1 MKINKAK
8 LLVGTLAVA
17 AVAATVG
24 SISGTVA
31 WFQYSTRSTVAY
43 SGAAAHVSE
52 NLQIKLYTVLQEAQ
66 GENPAVTAGVDEW
79 KSDLRV
85 ADVQDYIK
93 AVRGNV
99 ADYDLRPITS
109 GAALDTAGKVASSF
123 YKNPI
128 YQYSGAYDDDP
139 NFWQAADA
147 KDYVDLPIQL
157 RVLDRNGEGDDFLQK
172 KVYLTDLK
180 IAQPSNDAKEDIT
193 DAIRVSF
200 SATTPKAL
208 IEAEEDLVRSVT
220 FSNNGGEVATY
231 GTLDLNADGEV
242 DLTEGYEW
250 DDRTEFVYGGKLPTT
265 GTERVASKEVS
276 TKIETADADHLD
288 RLIADDS
295 DPYHIKGTELVTIPA
310 DENGATINVRIYLE
324 GWQTLDDKA
333 VIEGATEKADI
344 ADLTALKGQVATLTV
359 GKTYKTADG
368 NVYLYK
374 AAATEQ
380 AEAVFEEIPTK
391 SAVWNDADFVSAG
404 FNVGMRFTAEAHADN
419 E

>member
-43 SGAAAHVSE
+43 SGAAAHCSE
-52 NLQIKLYTVLQEAQ
+52 NLQIRLFKHYNATATAEAWDNKTDWKADLTIADVRGFIAQER
-66 GENPAVTAGVDEW
+66 GEN
-79 KSDLRV
+79 SD
-85 ADVQDYIK
+85 Y
-93 AVRGNV
+93 N
-99 ADYDLRPITS
+99 LRPITS
-109 GAALDTAGKVASSF
+109 GAALDTAGKVAGSF
-123 YKNPI
+123 YKSPI
-128 YQYSGAYDDDP
+128 YQYSGAYDADP

-172 KVYLTDLK
+172 KVYLTDLT
-180 IAQPSNDAKEDIT
+180 IAQPSNDTKKNIT
-193 DAIRVSF
+193 DALRVSF
-200 SATTPKAL
+200 TATTPKAL

-220 FSNNGGEVATY
+220 FSKNGGEVATY

-250 DDRTEFVYGGKLPTT
+250 DDRTEFVYGGKLPET
-265 GTERVASKEVS
+265 GNVRVASKEVTTNLDKADS
-276 TKIETADADHLD
+276 THAD

-295 DPYHIKGTELVTIPA
+295 DPYAIKGAELVTIPA

-324 GWQTLDDKA
+324 GWQTLEDAA
-333 VIEGATEKADI
+333 VINGAIAKADI
-344 ADLTALKGQVATLTV
+344 ADLDALKGQVATLEV

-368 NVYLYK
+368 KVYLYK
-374 AAATEQ
+374 TAAVNE
-380 AEAVFEEIPTK
+380 EPAVFEEIPTK

-404 FNVGMRFTAEAHADN
+404 FNVGMRFTAEAHNAN